1 MKIWT
6 IIIVMLSV
14 NISNGQNIEKI
25 RRLYLQSSNNY
36 SKLDSLNYSLS
47 NYKKTNN
54 LMSAYYGVNLILKS
68 KYLKN
73 PFKKIEYFEKGR
85 EILEDAIIK
94 EPDNI
99 ELIFLRYTVQKKTP
113 SILMYKKDIEEDY
126 QFIKSELDFTKDQR
140 LKKYISQTLQKL

>member
-1 MKIWT
+1 
-6 IIIVMLSV
+6 MLSV

-85 EILEDAIIK
+85 EILENAIIK

-126 QFIKSELDFTKDQR
+126 QFIKSELDSTKDQR

>member
-6 IIIVMLSV
+6 IIIIMLSV

-25 RRLYLQSSNNY
+25 RRLYLQSSNNDA
-36 SKLDSLNYSLS
+36 KLDSLNYWLS
-47 NYKKTNN
+47 NYNQTNN

-73 PFKKIEYFEKGR
+73 PFKKIKYFEKGR
-85 EILEDAIIK
+85 KILEDAIIK

-99 ELIFLRYTVQKKTP
+99 ELIFLRYTVQKNTP

-126 QFIKSELDFTKDQR
+126 QSIKSELDSIKDQR

>member
-85 EILEDAIIK
+85 EILENAIIK

-126 QFIKSELDFTKDQR
+126 QFIKSELDSTKDQR

>member
-1 MKIWT
+1 
-6 IIIVMLSV
+6 MLSV

-126 QFIKSELDFTKDQR
+126 QFIKSELDSTKDQR

>member
-1 MKIWT
+1 
-6 IIIVMLSV
+6 MLSV

-25 RRLYLQSSNNY
+25 RRLYLQSSNNDA
-36 SKLDSLNYSLS
+36 KLDSLNYWLS
-47 NYKKTNN
+47 NYNQTNN

-73 PFKKIEYFEKGR
+73 PFKKIKYFEKGR

-99 ELIFLRYTVQKKTP
+99 ELIFLRYTVQKNTP

-126 QFIKSELDFTKDQR
+126 QSIKSELDSIKDQR
-140 LKKYISQTLQKL
+140 LKKHISQTLQKL

>member
-36 SKLDSLNYSLS
+36 AKLDSLNYSLS
-47 NYKKTNN
+47 NYKQTNN

-85 EILEDAIIK
+85 KILEDAIIK

-126 QFIKSELDFTKDQR
+126 QFIKSELDSTKDQR

>member
-85 EILEDAIIK
+85 KILEDAIIK

-126 QFIKSELDFTKDQR
+126 QFIKSELDSTKDQR

>member
-6 IIIVMLSV
+6 IIIIMLSV

-25 RRLYLQSSNNY
+25 RRLYLQSSNNDA
-36 SKLDSLNYSLS
+36 KLDSLNYWLS
-47 NYKKTNN
+47 NYNQTNN

-73 PFKKIEYFEKGR
+73 PFKKIKYFEKGR

-94 EPDNI
+94 EPDHI
-99 ELIFLRYTVQKKTP
+99 ELIFLRYTVQKNTP

-126 QFIKSELDFTKDQR
+126 QSIKSELDSIKDQR
-140 LKKYISQTLQKL
+140 LKKHISQTLQKL

>member
-73 PFKKIEYFEKGR
+73 PFKKIEYFVFNKKAINQDFIKLKKKYKFENFNV
-85 EILEDAIIK
+85 LESFDEMSQNK
-94 EPDNI
+94 YDF
-99 ELIFLRYTVQKKTP
+99 IFLSKKNSVSLPKIKVTKP
-113 SILMYKKDIEEDY
+113 SLRKK
-126 QFIKSELDFTKDQR
+126 
-140 LKKYISQTLQKL
+140 

>member
-47 NYKKTNN
+47 NYKQTNN

-126 QFIKSELDFTKDQR
+126 QFIKSELDSTKDQR

>member
-6 IIIVMLSV
+6 IIIVMFSV

-25 RRLYLQSSNNY
+25 RRLYLQSSNNDA
-36 SKLDSLNYSLS
+36 KLDSLNYWLS
-47 NYKKTNN
+47 NYNQTNN
-54 LMSAYYGVNLILKS
+54 LISAYYGVHLILKS

-73 PFKKIEYFEKGR
+73 PFKKIKYFEKGR
-85 EILEDAIIK
+85 KILEDAIIK

-99 ELIFLRYTVQKKTP
+99 ELIFLRYTVQKNTP

-126 QFIKSELDFTKDQR
+126 QSINSELDSIKDQR

>member
-6 IIIVMLSV
+6 IIIIMLSV

-25 RRLYLQSSNNY
+25 RRLYLQSSNNDA
-36 SKLDSLNYSLS
+36 KLDSLNYWLS
-47 NYKKTNN
+47 NYNQTNN

-73 PFKKIEYFEKGR
+73 PFKKIKYFEKGR
-85 EILEDAIIK
+85 KILEDAIIK

-99 ELIFLRYTVQKKTP
+99 ELIFLRYTVQKNTP

-126 QFIKSELDFTKDQR
+126 QSIKSELDSIKDQR
-140 LKKYISQTLQKL
+140 LKKNISQTLQKL

>member
-6 IIIVMLSV
+6 IIIIMLSV

-25 RRLYLQSSNNY
+25 RRLYLQSSNNDA
-36 SKLDSLNYSLS
+36 KLDSLNYWLS
-47 NYKKTNN
+47 NYNQTNN

-73 PFKKIEYFEKGR
+73 PFKKIKYFEKGR
-85 EILEDAIIK
+85 KILEDAIIK

-99 ELIFLRYTVQKKTP
+99 ELIFLRYTVQKNTP

-126 QFIKSELDFTKDQR
+126 QSIKSELDSIKDQR
-140 LKKYISQTLQKL
+140 LKKHISQTLQKL

>member
-6 IIIVMLSV
+6 IIIVMFSV

-25 RRLYLQSSNNY
+25 RRLYLQSSNNDA
-36 SKLDSLNYSLS
+36 KLDSLNYWLS
-47 NYKKTNN
+47 NYNQTNN

-73 PFKKIEYFEKGR
+73 PFKKIKYFEKGR
-85 EILEDAIIK
+85 KILEDAIIK

-99 ELIFLRYTVQKKTP
+99 ELIFLRYTVQKNTP

-126 QFIKSELDFTKDQR
+126 QSIKSELDSIKDQR

>member
-47 NYKKTNN
+47 NYKQTNN

-85 EILEDAIIK
+85 KILEDAIIK

-126 QFIKSELDFTKDQR
+126 QFIKSELDSTKDQR

>member
-73 PFKKIEYFEKGR
+73 PFKKLEYFEKGR
-85 EILEDAIIK
+85 EILENAIIK

-126 QFIKSELDFTKDQR
+126 QFIKSELDSTKDQR

>member
-85 EILEDAIIK
+85 KILEAAIIK

>member
-6 IIIVMLSV
+6 IIIVMFSV

-25 RRLYLQSSNNY
+25 RRLYLQSSNNDA
-36 SKLDSLNYSLS
+36 KLDSLNYWLS
-47 NYKKTNN
+47 NYNQTNN

-73 PFKKIEYFEKGR
+73 PFKKIKYFEKGR

-99 ELIFLRYTVQKKTP
+99 ELIFLRYTVQKNTP

-126 QFIKSELDFTKDQR
+126 QSIKSELDSIKDQR
-140 LKKYISQTLQKL
+140 LKKHISQTLQKL

>member
-1 MKIWT
+1 MKIWA

-25 RRLYLQSSNNY
+25 RRLYLQSSNNDA
-36 SKLDSLNYSLS
+36 KLDSLNYWLS
-47 NYKKTNN
+47 SYNQTNN

-73 PFKKIEYFEKGR
+73 PFKKIKYFEKGR

-99 ELIFLRYTVQKKTP
+99 ELIFLRYTVQKNTP

-126 QFIKSELDFTKDQR
+126 QSIKSELDSIKDQR

>member
-73 PFKKIEYFEKGR
+73 PFKKLEYFEKGR

-126 QFIKSELDFTKDQR
+126 QFIKSELDSTKDQR

>member
-6 IIIVMLSV
+6 IIIIMLSV

-25 RRLYLQSSNNY
+25 RRLYLQSSNNDA
-36 SKLDSLNYSLS
+36 KLDSLNYWLS
-47 NYKKTNN
+47 NYNQTNN

-73 PFKKIEYFEKGR
+73 PFKKIKYFEKGR

-99 ELIFLRYTVQKKTP
+99 ELIFLRYTVQKNTP

-126 QFIKSELDFTKDQR
+126 QSIKSELDSIKDQR
-140 LKKYISQTLQKL
+140 LKKHISQTLQKL

>member
-85 EILEDAIIK
+85 EILENAIIK
-94 EPDNI
+94 EPNNI

-126 QFIKSELDFTKDQR
+126 QFIKSELDSTKDQR

>member
-126 QFIKSELDFTKDQR
+126 QFIKSELDSTKDQR